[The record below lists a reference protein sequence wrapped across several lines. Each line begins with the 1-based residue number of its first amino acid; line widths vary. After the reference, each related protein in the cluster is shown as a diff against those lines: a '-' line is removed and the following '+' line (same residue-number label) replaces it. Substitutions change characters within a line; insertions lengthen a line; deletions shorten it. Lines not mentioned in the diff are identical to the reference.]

1 MKYLGDFKKVH
12 LYQFPDRSTAIKAS
26 LTEFPALFACYWTP
40 ESGYRKAS
48 IYYYGEYIGDLAELA
63 ENVYKVNSFDEELW
77 ERYNKAEKQ
86 VWNQVKEKLEK
97 EKVKEEEPKKE
108 EEEPF
113 NYDKYTRIVDE
124 FFATLGEV
132 KLDWD

>member
-1 MKYLGDFKKVH
+1 MKD
-12 LYQFPDRSTAIKAS
+12 I
-26 LTEFPALFACYWTP
+26 
-40 ESGYRKAS
+40 YR
-48 IYYYGEYIGDLAELA
+48 
-63 ENVYKVNSFDEELW
+63 VTSFDEELW

-86 VWNQVKEKLEK
+86 VWNQAKPKKEE
-97 EKVKEEEPKKE
+97 EVKEEEKKKE

>member
-48 IYYYGEYIGDLAELA
+48 IFYYGEYIGDLE
-63 ENVYKVNSFDEELW
+63 EPMKECYRVSSFDEELW
-77 ERYNKAEKQ
+77 ERYSKAEKQ
-86 VWNQVKEKLEK
+86 VWAFSPKPKEE
-97 EKVKEEEPKKE
+97 EKVKEEKQKE

-132 KLDWD
+132 KLEWD